1 MSSVL
6 DLIECRQC
14 GYKEADYEY
23 YCRVGE
29 DVTTCRRCGY
39 HESWTVKRDQE
50 GSPCGWTNE
59 INLGF
64 GALWYGKKRVGG
76 NSPIAACTR
85 RQCCLMLNGGCASG

>member
-39 HESWTVKRDQE
+39 HESWTVKRD
-50 GSPCGWTNE
+50 
-59 INLGF
+59 
-64 GALWYGKKRVGG
+64 
-76 NSPIAACTR
+76 
-85 RQCCLMLNGGCASG
+85 